1 MSERNPYIDSGK
13 GMQAKELLENPIMAE
28 AFVELE
34 RRYMEAWRQSKP
46 ADQEERERLWL
57 AVGILGEIKRHLRI
71 VVDTGAMAKRDIDK
85 MSGRK

>member
-1 MSERNPYIDSGK
+1 MSDRDLYGDSKRG
-13 GMQAKELLENPIMAE
+13 AEARALLESPALEE
-28 AFVELE
+28 AFRALELE
-34 RRYMEAWRQSKP
+34 YLKAWRDSKP

-85 MSGRK
+85 LSGRK

>member
-1 MSERNPYIDSGK
+1 MSERNPYIESGK
-13 GMQAKELLENPIMAE
+13 GMQAKELLENPIIVE

-57 AVGILGEIKRHLRI
+57 AVGILGEIQRHLR
-71 VVDTGAMAKRDIDK
+71 VVIDNGAIANRDIDK
-85 MSGRK
+85 ISGRR